1 MVKTRTVSESENGPN
16 GSLLVWVQRWFGGP
30 TSNRYVEK
38 RGLLKKHTFSE
49 TSCKKHLKMDLLGD
63 YIPSIFLVSAYF
75 NGLFFCFRKG
85 KSKKTPKK
93 WQKFS
98 YALFFWGGGGRW
110 SVGAFELS
118 VSTSSKYA
126 EKPWEEN
133 PSK

>member
-75 NGLFFCFRKG
+75 NGLFFFVSGRVKAKKHQKNG
-85 KSKKTPKK
+85 KS
-93 WQKFS
+93 S
-98 YALFFWGGGGRW
+98 HMLCFFGGAGEGGLW
-110 SVGAFELS
+110 VLLS
-118 VSTSSKYA
+118 FR
-126 EKPWEEN
+126 
-133 PSK
+133 